1 MLRAAGKSRR
11 LLALTGLGLAVVLT
25 TPALS
30 CTTVCLLD
38 HGRVIVAYNY
48 DFDPP
53 EGLALVNKR
62 GMRKVSAVR
71 IRPATWTAAHGS
83 VTFNQFGRDNP
94 TTGINDSGL
103 MVSLMW
109 LDETRYPPDDERP
122 SIGILEWIQYN
133 LDRHASVADV
143 LADADAVRPTSRVP
157 IHYFFAD
164 ATGDAATV
172 EFLEGQLVVHRGS
185 TMPVKAL
192 ANSTYASSVAAFEDA
207 RRAGS
212 LPTSRSSLD
221 RFVRASMLA
230 GSGGGDPIARGF
242 EVLASVAQPNFTRW
256 SVVYDLTAREIHFRT
271 DGSPSIRRVTLAG
284 LDFSC
289 RTPVKMLDVTGTG
302 SGDVTDAF
310 VDYNVSANRALLEAA
325 FTKATALPAVP
336 KTVRDAAAAHPG
348 ATSVCEISS

>member
-1 MLRAAGKSRR
+1 MSRR
-11 LLALTGLGLAVVLT
+11 LLAFTGLGLAALLA

-94 TTGINDSGL
+94 TTGFNDSGL

-109 LDETRYPPDDERP
+109 LDETRYPPDDARP

-133 LDRHASVADV
+133 LDRHGSVAEV

-172 EFLEGQLVVHRGS
+172 EFLEGKLVVHRGT

-192 ANSTYASSVAAFEDA
+192 ANSTYASSVAAFQDA

-212 LPTSRSSLD
+212 VPTSRSSLD

-230 GSGGGDPIARGF
+230 GTGGGDPITRGF
-242 EVLASVAQPNFTRW
+242 EVLASVAQPGFTRW
-256 SVVYDLTAREIHFRT
+256 SIVYDLSAREIHFRT
-271 DGSPSIRRVTLAG
+271 DGNPSIRRVALAG

-289 RTPVKMLDVTGTG
+289 RTPVRMLDITGAG
-302 SGDVTDAF
+302 AGDVAALF
-310 VDYNVSANRALLEAA
+310 VDYSATANRALIEAA
-325 FTKATALPAVP
+325 FTKATALPGVP
-336 KTVRDAAAAHPG
+336 QGVRDAAAAHPG
-348 ATSVCEISS
+348 ATSVCDVSS

>member
-1 MLRAAGKSRR
+1 MGCMSRR
-11 LLALTGLGLAVVLT
+11 LLTLTSLGLALLLT

-30 CTTVCLLD
+30 CTTVCLLE
-38 HGRVIVAYNY
+38 HGRAIVAYNY

-53 EGLALVNKR
+53 EGLAFVNKR
-62 GMRKVSAVR
+62 GMRKVSAARVQ
-71 IRPATWTAAHGS
+71 PAMWTAAHGS

-94 TTGINDSGL
+94 TTGINDGGL

-109 LDETRYPPDDERP
+109 LDETRYPPDDARP

-133 LDRHASVADV
+133 LDRHGTVAEV

-172 EFLEGQLVVHRGS
+172 EFLEGKPVVHRGA

-207 RRAGS
+207 RRAGR

-230 GSGGGDPIARGF
+230 GSEGGDPIARGF

-256 SVVYDLTAREIHFRT
+256 SVVYDLGAREIHWRT
-271 DGSPSIRRVTLAG
+271 DGNPSIRRVALAG

-289 RTPVKMLDVTGTG
+289 RTPVRMLDVTGTG
-302 SGDVTDAF
+302 AGDMTDAF
-310 VDYNVSANRALLEAA
+310 VDYSVTANRALIEAA

-336 KTVRDAAAAHPG
+336 KALRDAGAAHPD
-348 ATSVCEISS
+348 ATSVCEAAS

>member
-1 MLRAAGKSRR
+1 MSRR
-11 LLALTGLGLAVVLT
+11 LLALAGLGLAVMLA

-71 IRPATWTAAHGS
+71 VRPATWTAAHGS
-83 VTFNQFGRDNP
+83 VTINQFGRDNP
-94 TTGINDSGL
+94 TTGLNASGL

-109 LDETRYPPDDERP
+109 LDETRYPPDDARP

-133 LDRHASVADV
+133 LDRHGSVAEV

-172 EFLEGQLVVHRGS
+172 EFLEGKLVVHRGS

-192 ANSTYASSVAAFEDA
+192 ANSTYAESVAAFEDA

-230 GSGGGDPIARGF
+230 QGGNGDPIARGF
-242 EVLASVAQPNFTRW
+242 GVLAAVAQPNFTRW

-271 DGSPSIRRVTLAG
+271 DGNPSIRRVALAG

-289 RTPVKMLDVTGTG
+289 HTPVRMLDVTGAG
-302 SGDVTDAF
+302 AGDVTAAF
-310 VDYNVSANRALLEAA
+310 VDYSGTANRALIEAA
-325 FTKATALPAVP
+325 FNKATALTGVP
-336 KTVRDAAAAHPG
+336 SAVRDAAATHPDT
-348 ATSVCEISS
+348 TSVCDASS